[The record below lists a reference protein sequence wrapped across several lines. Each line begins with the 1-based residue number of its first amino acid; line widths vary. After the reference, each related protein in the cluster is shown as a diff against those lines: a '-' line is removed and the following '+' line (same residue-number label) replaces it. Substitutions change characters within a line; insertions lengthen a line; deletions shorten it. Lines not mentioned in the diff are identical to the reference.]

1 MKIKITKPTNKLT
14 IKSITMIAMFSA
26 VSAILMVLEFQ
37 IPFAPSFAKF
47 DFSDLPVIIGGFLLG
62 PLAGMFIAVMKILL
76 NFLLNG
82 TTTMFVGE
90 LSNLI
95 LTLAFVLPAAIIY
108 QKNKTK
114 KNAIVGLIVSV
125 LFVSLLAIVSNM
137 YFIFPM
143 YAKLFNLKI
152 NDIVQMAIVTNP
164 LVNDMKT
171 MIIFSLLPF
180 NLLKYTTISVLTMI
194 SYKKLSY
201 LFKKEL

>member
-1 MKIKITKPTNKLT
+1 
-14 IKSITMIAMFSA
+14 
-26 VSAILMVLEFQ
+26 
-37 IPFAPSFAKF
+37 
-47 DFSDLPVIIGGFLLG
+47 
-62 PLAGMFIAVMKILL
+62 MFIAVMKILL